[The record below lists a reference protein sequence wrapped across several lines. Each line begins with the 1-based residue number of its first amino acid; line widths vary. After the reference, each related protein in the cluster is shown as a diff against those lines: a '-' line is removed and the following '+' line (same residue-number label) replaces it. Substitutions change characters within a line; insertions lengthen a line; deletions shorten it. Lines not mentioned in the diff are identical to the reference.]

1 MAKFTGEL
9 TGSLIFSDQSGGVT
23 SIVPGSDSLNMT
35 GSVNITGSRLTF
47 NGSDVIQRIVNL
59 EAGGGGDLSLG
70 ALNNLT
76 GSLIAN
82 DSASMNRLD
91 ALEAATSSYLTE
103 VPSGTISS
111 SIQVDY
117 GSISNVPGGI
127 ISGSSQISALGFVTE
142 SGDNTPAGTVSSSA
156 QIEEFGFITSSSDI
170 DTGSFAITGSNRF
183 VGTQY
188 ISGALI
194 PEALSSENGLHDLG
208 SLSKPWRDL
217 YITTGSLNFVKDGT
231 LISALNGEKDA
242 IRVGNILITTASISV
257 VSGTGDNLTVEQTVV
272 EATVS
277 SSGEVTQTNQVTA
290 PAGTISSSA
299 QISAFGFLTSETDS
313 QTLSVSGDQL
323 TISGGNT
330 VSLPTGGGG
339 VTSFNDLSDV
349 PSGLVSSSAQ
359 VDFDNLDNVPDGL
372 VSSSDQIAY
381 NGDRTISNDKL
392 GDLYTDNFNAG
403 TSGSVIDFLNAV
415 FFPNNAPIINSE
427 QFSVHEFE
435 NVGTVVGSI
444 SATDP
449 DGDTLTFAT
458 ASSYTDNKF
467 AVSSAGQITV
477 ATKTTASIN
486 TDSSVNSNGAH
497 PVPVTATDPYGAQA
511 SKTLHIRVTPNTAPK
526 FRETSVSGNIITT
539 VSVNLNENSTDN
551 TLVKRIYFS
560 DDESDTI
567 TITTSSVSPANHF
580 DFTIAANYVDVRQNT
595 ASLDYE
601 THTSYTM
608 SITASDAHAVAGD
621 DAEAVTTIPI
631 TVNVVDNLVPT
642 INNQSLSGVNENSN
656 DGTSAGSISASDN
669 EGDTITFSNFTLTKL
684 ELNNADVA
692 LGTYGG
698 TSQASDPH
706 ENAFQMNSSGVV
718 TRRPGV
724 YLNSDLVDE
733 YQYSVQVT
741 DSFNTAS
748 NSATIT
754 IPVQDDPAPSIT
766 PNGTFYIIES
776 AESGSLIRTN
786 SNGRTGTQARVT
798 SNQSVTW
805 SSPSSLVAINS
816 SGYLTIEAHVSG
828 AYSGSQTFTADVT
841 ASNSFGTENATTLTF
856 NVANN
861 SAPSVTYSDAALDTN
876 SATNGATAGTFS
888 ITDTEND
895 SPYELT
901 IAGSDASKFSV
912 SPTNAVSSSWN
923 LLINTSSLPQAT
935 YSITAT
941 ATDSYGK
948 ATTINAS
955 PVITQS
961 VDYGVIYIWTSTRT
975 GGGTLSA
982 SNYNGIMGI
991 STVNSN
997 VPPTVTG
1004 FTADAASP
1012 MKLLKEGGMA
1022 SSSLSPTGGAMS
1034 RRAALSGSAS
1044 PTAALSALS
1053 SFAGDGSTQEQI
1065 IIAIPSGSDL
1075 NGMPTSMAQAFGGS
1089 TEGEYVLNVNDAGTF
1104 ANTISAATIHE
1115 LTLDTAHEGFT
1126 DWFIIGR
1133 QGTNTASS
1141 FALRLTPSSGSA
1153 P

>member
-47 NGSDVIQRIVNL
+47 NGSDVIQRIINL

-82 DSASMNRLD
+82 DSASMDRLD
-91 ALEAATSSYLTE
+91 AIEAATSSYLTE
-103 VPSGTISS
+103 VPSGTVSS

-117 GSISNVPGGI
+117 NSISNVPGGI
-127 ISGSSQISALGFVTE
+127 ISGSNQISALGFVTE
-142 SGDNTPAGTVSSSA
+142 SGDNIPAGTVSSSA
-156 QIEEFGFITSSSDI
+156 QIEELGFITSSNDI

-183 VGTQY
+183 VGTQF

-257 VSGTGDNLTVEQTVV
+257 VSGQGDNLTIEQTVV

-330 VSLPTGGGG
+330 VTLPGGGGG
-339 VTSFNDLSDV
+339 VSSFDDLTDV
-349 PSGLVSSSAQ
+349 PAGLVSSSAQ
-359 VDFDNLDNVPDGL
+359 VDFDTVSNVPDGL
-372 VSSSDQIAY
+372 VSSSAQIAY
-381 NGDRTISNDKL
+381 NGNRTISNDKL
-392 GDLYTDNFNAG
+392 GDLYTDSFNAG
-403 TSGSVIDFLNAV
+403 TSGSVLDFLNAV
-415 FFPNNAPIINSE
+415 FFPNNAPTINSE

-444 SATDP
+444 SASDP

-467 AVSSAGQITV
+467 AVSSNGQITV
-477 ATKTTASIN
+477 STKTTSSIN
-486 TDSSVNSNGAH
+486 TDTSVNSNGAH
-497 PVPVTATDPYGAQA
+497 AVPVTASDPYGASA

-526 FRETSVSGNIITT
+526 FRETSVSGNIIST
-539 VSVNLNENSTDN
+539 VSVNLNENSPNN
-551 TLVKRIYFS
+551 TLVKRIYFT

-580 DFTIAANYVDVRQNT
+580 DFTVYSNYVDVRQNT

-608 SITASDAHAVAGD
+608 SVTASDAHAVAGD
-621 DAEAVTTIPI
+621 DSEAVAMIPI

-656 DGTSAGSISASDN
+656 DGTSAGSVSATDN

-684 ELNNADVA
+684 ELNNADVTI
-692 LGTYGG
+692 GTYGG

-706 ENAFQMNSSGVV
+706 ENPFQMNSSGVV
-718 TRRPGV
+718 TRRAGV
-724 YLNSDLVDE
+724 YLNSDLIDE

-776 AESGSLIRTN
+776 AESGSVIRLN
-786 SNGRTGTQARVT
+786 SNGRSGTQGRVT
-798 SNQSVTW
+798 SNQTITW
-805 SSPSSLVAINS
+805 SSPSDIIAINS
-816 SGYLTIEAHVSG
+816 QGYLALEDHVSG
-828 AYSGSQTFTADVT
+828 SYNSGDTFTADVT

-856 NVANN
+856 NVAVNN
-861 SAPSVTYSDAALDTN
+861 APSVTYTSADLDSN
-876 SATNGATAGTFS
+876 AATNGATVGSFS

-895 SPYELT
+895 SPYALT
-901 IAGSDASKFSV
+901 IAGTDADKFSV

-923 LLINTSSLPQAT
+923 LLVDTASLAAAN

-941 ATDSYGK
+941 ATDAFAKS
-948 ATTINAS
+948 TTINVTPA
-955 PVITQS
+955 ITQS
-961 VDYGVIYIWTSTRT
+961 LDYGKMYIWTSTRT
-975 GGGTLSA
+975 GGGTLSSA
-982 SNYNGIMGI
+982 NYNGIVGI
-991 STVNSN
+991 AGTNSN
-997 VPPTVTG
+997 TPPTVTS
-1004 FTADAASP
+1004 FTADATSP
-1012 MKLLKEGGMA
+1012 FKLLKEGGMA
-1022 SSSLSPTGGAMS
+1022 SSSLSPTGGTMT
-1034 RRAALSGSAS
+1034 RRAEISGSS
-1044 PTAALSALS
+1044 PTAVVAALS

-1065 IIAIPSGSDL
+1065 LIAIPSGSDM
-1075 NGMPTSMAQAFGGS
+1075 NGMPTSMAEAFGGS
-1089 TEGEYVLNVNDAGTF
+1089 TEGEYVLNVNDAGSF
-1104 ANTISAATIHE
+1104 ANTINSATIHE
-1115 LTLDTAHEGFT
+1115 LTLDSAHEGYT

-1133 QGTNTASS
+1133 TGTNTASS
-1141 FALRLTPSSGSA
+1141 YQIRLTPSSGSA

>member
-47 NGSDVIQRIVNL
+47 NGSDVIQRIINL

-82 DSASMNRLD
+82 DSASMDRLD
-91 ALEAATSSYLTE
+91 AIEAATSSYLTE
-103 VPSGTISS
+103 VPAGTVSS

-117 GSISNVPGGI
+117 NSISNVPGGI
-127 ISGSSQISALGFVTE
+127 ISGSNQISALGFVTE
-142 SGDNTPAGTVSSSA
+142 SGDNIPAGTVSSSA
-156 QIEEFGFITSSSDI
+156 QIEELGFITSSSDI

-257 VSGTGDNLTVEQTVV
+257 VSGQGDNLTIEQTVV

-277 SSGEVTQTNQVTA
+277 SSGEVTETNQVTA

-313 QTLSVSGDQL
+313 QTLSVAGDQL

-330 VSLPTGGGG
+330 VTLPGGGGG
-339 VTSFNDLSDV
+339 VSSFDDLTDV
-349 PSGLVSSSAQ
+349 PAGLVSSSAQ
-359 VDFDNLDNVPDGL
+359 VDFDTVSNVPDGL
-372 VSSSDQIAY
+372 VSSSAQIAY
-381 NGDRTISNDKL
+381 NGNRTISNDKL
-392 GDLYTDNFNAG
+392 GDLYTDSFNAG
-403 TSGSVIDFLNAV
+403 TSGSVLDFLNAV
-415 FFPNNAPIINSE
+415 FFPNNAPTINSE

-444 SATDP
+444 SASDP

-467 AVSSAGQITV
+467 AVSSNGQITV
-477 ATKTTASIN
+477 ATKTTSSIN
-486 TDSSVNSNGAH
+486 TDTSVNSNGAH
-497 PVPVTATDPYGAQA
+497 AVPVTASDPYGASA

-526 FRETSVSGNIITT
+526 FRETSVSGNIIST
-539 VSVNLNENSTDN
+539 VSVNLNENSPNN
-551 TLVKRIYFS
+551 TLVKRIYFT

-580 DFTIAANYVDVRQNT
+580 DFTVYSNYVDVRQNT

-608 SITASDAHAVAGD
+608 SVTASDAHAVAGD
-621 DAEAVTTIPI
+621 DSEAVAMIPI

-656 DGTSAGSISASDN
+656 DGTSAGSVSATDN

-684 ELNNADVA
+684 ELNNADVTI
-692 LGTYGG
+692 GTYGG

-706 ENAFQMNSSGVV
+706 ENPFQMNSSGVV
-718 TRRPGV
+718 TRRAGV
-724 YLNSDLVDE
+724 YLNSDLIDE

-776 AESGSLIRTN
+776 AESGSVIRLN
-786 SNGRTGTQARVT
+786 SNGRSGTQGRVT

-805 SSPSSLVAINS
+805 SSPSDIIAINS
-816 SGYLTIEAHVSG
+816 QGYLALEDHVSG
-828 AYSGSQTFTADVT
+828 SYNSGDTFTADVT

-856 NVANN
+856 NVAVNN
-861 SAPSVTYSDAALDTN
+861 APTVTYTSADLDSN
-876 SATNGATAGTFS
+876 SATNGATVGSFS
-888 ITDTEND
+888 ISDTEND
-895 SPYELT
+895 SPYALT
-901 IAGSDASKFSV
+901 IAGTDADKFSV

-923 LLINTSSLPQAT
+923 LLVDTASLAAAN

-941 ATDSYGK
+941 ATDAFAKS
-948 ATTINAS
+948 TTINVTPA
-955 PVITQS
+955 ITQS
-961 VDYGVIYIWTSTRT
+961 SDYGKMYIWTSTRT
-975 GGGTLSA
+975 GGGTLSSA
-982 SNYNGIMGI
+982 NYNGIVGI
-991 STVNSN
+991 AGTNSN
-997 VPPTVTG
+997 TPPTVTS
-1004 FTADAASP
+1004 FTADATSP
-1012 MKLLKEGGMA
+1012 FKLLKEGGMA
-1022 SSSLSPTGGAMS
+1022 SSSLSPTGGTMT
-1034 RRAALSGSAS
+1034 RRAEISGSS
-1044 PTAALSALS
+1044 PTAVVAALS
-1053 SFAGDGSTQEQI
+1053 SFAGNGSTQEQI
-1065 IIAIPSGSDL
+1065 LIAIPSGSDM
-1075 NGMPTSMAQAFGGS
+1075 NSIPTSMAEAFGGS
-1089 TEGEYVLNVNDAGTF
+1089 TEGEYVLNVNDAGSF
-1104 ANTISAATIHE
+1104 ANTINSATIHE
-1115 LTLDTAHEGFT
+1115 LTLDSAHEGYT

-1133 QGTNTASS
+1133 TGTNTASS
-1141 FALRLTPSSGSA
+1141 YQIRLTPSSGSA